1 MNKKFHYLRIANILK
16 FKTKWKK
23 KKQGYIIQN
32 NSMNKRK
39 KKTKNN
45 YFIIYF
51 NSIIYQHRT
60 RHIFNPE
67 IIYLRLIEY

>member
-23 KKQGYIIQN
+23 KKKKQGYIIQN

-39 KKTKNN
+39 
-45 YFIIYF
+45 
-51 NSIIYQHRT
+51 
-60 RHIFNPE
+60 
-67 IIYLRLIEY
+67 